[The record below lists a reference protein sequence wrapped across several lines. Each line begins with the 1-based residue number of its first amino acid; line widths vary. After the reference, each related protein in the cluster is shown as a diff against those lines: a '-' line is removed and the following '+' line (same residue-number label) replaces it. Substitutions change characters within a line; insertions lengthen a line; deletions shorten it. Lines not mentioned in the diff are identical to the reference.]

1 MAYSI
6 AANSRLAGSPKG
18 NFLDD
23 LTNPGVGQWPKT
35 QAIKRITRIV
45 IFSGGI
51 VDSLRITYQVENVP
65 APITVQHGGP
75 GGAEALNFEIGSDEK
90 LVAVYGTRLVNASSY
105 GDKNIVQ
112 LTFVVVNFAG
122 KVPTTKIYTGSGNSS
137 DPTEKFDLSW
147 PLTAASSYT
156 FQPPGAPVSYLQAIG
171 FSKVLGEAG
180 APLI

>member
-6 AANSRLAGSPKG
+6 AANSRLAGSAKG

-35 QAIKRITRIV
+35 QAIKRITRIAV
-45 IFSGGI
+45 FAGGI

-75 GGAEALNFEIGSDEK
+75 GGAEALNFELGCNVFLFFVNFFCSLQESITADEK
-90 LVAVYGTRLVNASSY
+90 LVAVYGTRLVNAGPY

-122 KVPTTKIYTGSGNSS
+122 NVPTTKIY
-137 DPTEKFDLSW
+137 
-147 PLTAASSYT
+147 
-156 FQPPGAPVSYLQAIG
+156 
-171 FSKVLGEAG
+171 SKY
-180 APLI
+180 